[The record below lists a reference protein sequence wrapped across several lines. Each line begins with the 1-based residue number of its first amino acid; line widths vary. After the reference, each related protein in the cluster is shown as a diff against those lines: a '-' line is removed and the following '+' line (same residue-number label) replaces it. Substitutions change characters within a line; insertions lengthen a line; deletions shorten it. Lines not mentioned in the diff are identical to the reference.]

1 MASSKKRK
9 KAKKKTGRK
18 GRRGASR
25 KAEKKT
31 KKRKAR
37 KSSKRSRAAKKA
49 ARTRMAKKEAR
60 RAAARK
66 AARSRKRK
74 GGGKRKARKSGKRK
88 SAKRSAAARKGAR
101 TRKARKSGKRRS
113 ARRAS
118 PERIYKKALVEGNR
132 HERAASRLRTQY
144 EKALKANK
152 NRSAAQVE
160 KLRKQHE
167 RLKARLQYH
176 EGMAAEARKRKG
188 KRRGGKRRERNPIGS
203 GGMHEYAAV
212 GGGVLTA
219 IALTI
224 IPYRMIRSH
233 ALASGQDAPAQ
244 GDVPNLLTSQLP
256 LWSRLKWKGAIAL
269 GVVLVGD
276 IALPLFVASRIKT
289 SDGWKTF
296 FQLWGWT
303 SVALAGSKLVVDT
316 LALATKNTSLGQRL
330 FAPENTARDVRAM
343 SAAALLPPIAVAPGT
358 GLPGLTGYGAAPQS
372 QRHTGAAGCGCGD
385 CEAKRKL
392 ANPNQPGTH
401 QPITGTTPMPAQP
414 GAVQPPGG
422 NPLNP
427 NTVVTGLPGN
437 GVTAPGGNPLNP
449 NTVVTGL
456 PGNGVTAPGAAGAA
470 GAAGAQV
477 TPINKFQPKN
487 RFDGKSRFG
496 AQ

>member
-118 PERIYKKALVEGNR
+118 PERSNR

-316 LALATKNTSLGQRL
+316 LAFATKSTSLGQRL

-437 GVTAPGGNPLNP
+437 GVTAPGA
-449 NTVVTGL
+449 V
-456 PGNGVTAPGAAGAA
+456 GAA

>member
-1 MASSKKRK
+1 MASKKRK

-25 KAEKKT
+25 KTEKKT
-31 KKRKAR
+31 RKRKAR
-37 KSSKRSRAAKKA
+37 KSSKRSRAARKA

-101 TRKARKSGKRRS
+101 TRKARKSGKTRRR

-160 KLRKQHE
+160 KLRKQQE

-203 GGMHEYAAV
+203 GGMQEYAAV

-224 IPYRMIRSH
+224 GPYRMIRSH
-233 ALASGQDAPAQ
+233 ALGSGGGQGNVDAPVQ
-244 GDVPNLLTSQLP
+244 GDVPNLLTGQLP

-303 SVALAGSKLVVDT
+303 SVALASTKLVVDT
-316 LALATKNTSLGQRL
+316 LALATKSTSLGQRL
-330 FAPENTARDVRAM
+330 FAPENTARDVRTM
-343 SAAALLPPIAVAPGT
+343 SAATKLPPITVAPGV
-358 GLPGLTGYGAAPQS
+358 GLPGLTGYGSPPPDPK
-372 QRHTGAAGCGCGD
+372 RHTGAAGCGCSA
-385 CEAKRKL
+385 CEAQRKQ

-422 NPLNP
+422 NPLNS

-437 GVTAPGGNPLNP
+437 GVTAP
-449 NTVVTGL
+449 TG
-456 PGNGVTAPGAAGAA
+456 AGS
-470 GAAGAQV
+470 V
-477 TPINKFQPKN
+477 TPINKFAPKP

-496 AQ
+496 TR